1 MWGQDWDDYR
11 FLLAVAREKTLT
23 AAAATLGVDQ
33 TTVSRRLRS
42 MQDRSSGA
50 LFEQLR
56 GGVVFTALGEA
67 MVQAAG
73 EMEKTLF
80 DLERLAIG
88 QETELSGSLRIT
100 APELLA
106 YALFDNLWT
115 FAREHPRIDLQIQ
128 ASNSIFS
135 LARRE
140 TDLALRFIANPEEYL
155 FGRRISQLGFA
166 IYGAPCFEEVPLDEV
181 PWVGWDPLE
190 IEVSMAERFRQRVGG
205 GDYVLWTNTYLLL
218 VEALRRGV
226 GATVLPCVVGDRE
239 PTLER
244 LTKPEISDEHLWVLT
259 HQDMRGNARVRALM
273 EHVSTSLTATRKALL
288 GQV

>member
-1 MWGQDWDDYR
+1 MVAQDWDDYR

-23 AAAATLGVDQ
+23 AAALALGVDQ

-42 MQDRSSGA
+42 MQERSNGA

-80 DLERLAIG
+80 DLERQAIG
-88 QETELSGSLRIT
+88 QEAELSGSLRIT

-106 YALFDNLWT
+106 FALFDDLWT
-115 FAREHPRIDLQIQ
+115 FANEHPRIDLQIQ

-166 IYGAPCFEEVPLDEV
+166 IYGAPRFKKVPLDEV

-190 IEVSMAERFRQRVGG
+190 IEVSMAEKFRQRVGG
-205 GDYVLWTNTYLLL
+205 GAYVLWTNTYLLL

-239 PTLER
+239 PSLER
-244 LTKPEISDEHLWVLT
+244 LTKPEVSDDHLWVLT

-273 EHVSTSLTATRKALL
+273 EHISGSLAQNKKALL
-288 GQV
+288 GHL